1 MNTTSNI
8 LTFTTQADE
17 LRSYFAASWTK
28 DESKVKSGGLLVG
41 FDLDDI
47 FSDPQGML
55 AYLIPKNSS
64 FPVDILASKKQFGFF
79 IQGDWKNSLGSI
91 KSPYILDIDE
101 HDVGKDNYSR
111 KVYAFDIPKEI
122 NLRAGL
128 TVHNECGTWSSWP
141 THEFESRALASPANT
156 FPDFSEVFA
165 FVTDP
170 PGGWGLQTFVGKNGT
185 QVKAIADR
193 EIVTIP
199 ISLHPVV
206 GAPDVRMA
214 YFWAY
219 TNGGEKFTKE
229 GRV

>member
-1 MNTTSNI
+1 MNLMNDGYTPINYVGG
-8 LTFTTQADE
+8 E
-17 LRSYFAASWTK
+17 LANSAKPALLSAGFNEYGS
-28 DESKVKSGGLLVG
+28 LLVA
-41 FDLDDI
+41 FDHDEIFEYQQDI
-47 FSDPQGML
+47 L
-55 AYLIPKNSS
+55 VYLMPKNVSVPNEV
-64 FPVDILASKKQFGFF
+64 FKKQYVFSVK
-79 IQGDWKNSLGSI
+79 GDWKHDLVGRI
-91 KSPYILDIDE
+91 KTPTLLNVDE
-101 HDVGKDNYSR
+101 HDVGKDSYSR
-111 KVYAFDIPKEI
+111 NVCVFDIPKEI

-128 TVHNECGTWSSWP
+128 TVHNGCGTWSSWP

-165 FVTDP
+165 FITDP
-170 PGGWGLQTFVGKNGT
+170 VGGWGLQTLVGKNGT
-185 QVKAIADR
+185 TVRAIADR

>member
-1 MNTTSNI
+1 MSLTSNEYTI
-8 LTFTTQADE
+8 NYVNGEVTYKVD
-17 LRSYFAASWTK
+17 ASLSASF
-28 DESKVKSGGLLVG
+28 DRHGSLLVA

-47 FSDPQGML
+47 FEYQQ
-55 AYLIPKNSS
+55 
-64 FPVDILASKKQFGFF
+64 DILVYLMPKGVTIPDNVYEKKYAFSVYGN
-79 IQGDWKNSLGSI
+79 WKNDFANII
-91 KSPYILDIDE
+91 KTPEALNIDE
-101 HDVGKDNYSR
+101 HDVGRDSYAR
-111 KVYAFDIPKEI
+111 KVCVFDIPKAI

-128 TVHNECGTWSSWP
+128 TIHDGYGTWSSWP
-141 THEFESRALASPANT
+141 THEFEARALASPANT
-156 FPDFSEVFA
+156 FPNFSEVFA

-170 PGGWGLQTFVGKNGT
+170 VGGWGLQTLVGKNGT
-185 QVKAIADR
+185 QIRAVADR